1 MNKVIFWIVCG
12 LGFVCFLLALMLI
25 FMRGSPS
32 PRSPAKPR
40 LTTLVS
46 SVPTATPAAVSRE
59 ERAMRRQ
66 SLIEGLK
73 KRFSEAQLRSLAR
86 RSVAIEDAARDA
98 LGETEDAY
106 ARMREG
112 WSKLC
117 AEEKLSED
125 ERDVLED
132 EAIRKGW
139 LDAPGD

>member
-1 MNKVIFWIVCG
+1 
-12 LGFVCFLLALMLI
+12 
-25 FMRGSPS
+25 
-32 PRSPAKPR
+32 
-40 LTTLVS
+40 
-46 SVPTATPAAVSRE
+46 
-59 ERAMRRQ
+59 MRRQ